1 MNMKNTPTA
10 RWFRYALLLLVALA
24 LAVMALWPSSLK
36 VDSAKVQRGTV
47 SQTLEAE
54 GRTRLRDPYA
64 ITAPVAA
71 IARRIA
77 LAPGDAV
84 HAGQVLVTLDPVA
97 APTLDARSRAEAT
110 ARLAAAQAQLQS
122 AQAEARSAQASA
134 AQAQVEAERLRPL
147 AAQGMVSAQGLLAA
161 ETAWQRSALEAQSAR
176 FRQTTAAHQ
185 LDAARAAL
193 AVGGPGAPS
202 ATALQITSPVDGVVL
217 RRPVESAR
225 PVMPGDALIEIGDP
239 AALEVVVDVLSP
251 DAVQIQPGMAVA
263 LLRWGDGPALQGT
276 VRRVD
281 PGAFTK
287 TSALGVEEQRVW
299 VVIDITS
306 PHDQWA
312 RLGEAYRVHA
322 RFVLHEVAD
331 TLRAPS
337 SAVFRHNGAS
347 EVFRIEGGK
356 ARLTAVTTGLQGD
369 GHIQILEGLSA
380 GDSVVIHPPREL
392 ADGARVHRP

>member
-1 MNMKNTPTA
+1 MTNDPTA

-24 LAVMALWPSSLK
+24 LTVMALWPGSLK
-36 VDSAKVQRGTV
+36 VDSAKVERGTV
-47 SQTLEAE
+47 TQTLEAE
-54 GRTRLRDPYA
+54 GLTRLRDPYA

-71 IARRIA
+71 MARRIT
-77 LAPGDAV
+77 LAPGDPV
-84 HAGQVLVTLDPVA
+84 RAGQVLVMLDPVA

-110 ARLAAAQAQLQS
+110 SRLAAAQAQLQS
-122 AQAEARSAQASA
+122 AQAETRSAQAIA

-161 ETAWQRSALEAQSAR
+161 ETAWRRSELEAQSAH
-176 FRQTTAAHQ
+176 FRQATAAHQ
-185 LDAARAAL
+185 LEAARAAL
-193 AVGGPGAPS
+193 AVGGPGALS
-202 ATALQITSPVDGVVL
+202 AAALQITSPVDGVVL

-225 PVMPGDALIEIGDP
+225 PVMPGDALMEIGDP
-239 AALEVVVDVLSP
+239 AALEVAVDVLSS
-251 DAVQIQPGMAVA
+251 DAVQIQSGMAVT
-263 LLRWGDGPALQGT
+263 LLRWGDGPALQGR
-276 VRRVD
+276 VRRVE

-299 VVIDITS
+299 VVIDISS
-306 PHDQWA
+306 PHEQWA

-322 RFVLHEVAD
+322 RFVLREVAD

-337 SAVFRHNGAS
+337 SAVFRHNGEAQA
-347 EVFRIEGGK
+347 FRMDGGK

-369 GHIQILEGLSA
+369 GDIEILEGLSE
-380 GDSVVIHPPREL
+380 GDSLVIHPPREL

>member
-1 MNMKNTPTA
+1 MTNDPTA

-24 LAVMALWPSSLK
+24 LTVMALWPGSLK
-36 VDSAKVQRGTV
+36 VDSATVERGTV
-47 SQTLEAE
+47 TQTLEAE
-54 GRTRLRDPYA
+54 GLTRLRDPYA

-71 IARRIA
+71 MARRIT
-77 LAPGDAV
+77 LAPGDPV
-84 HAGQVLVTLDPVA
+84 RAGQVLVMLDPVA

-110 ARLAAAQAQLQS
+110 SRLAAAQAQLQS
-122 AQAEARSAQASA
+122 AQAEARSAQAIA

-161 ETAWQRSALEAQSAR
+161 ETAWRRSELEAQSAH
-176 FRQTTAAHQ
+176 FRQATAAHQ
-185 LDAARAAL
+185 LEAARAAL
-193 AVGGPGAPS
+193 AVGGPGALS
-202 ATALQITSPVDGVVL
+202 AAALQITSPVDGVVL

-225 PVMPGDALIEIGDP
+225 PVMPGDALMEIGDP
-239 AALEVVVDVLSP
+239 AALEVAVDVLSS
-251 DAVQIQPGMAVA
+251 DAVQIQSGMAVT
-263 LLRWGDGPALQGT
+263 LLRWGDGPALQGR
-276 VRRVD
+276 VRRVE

-299 VVIDITS
+299 VVIDISS
-306 PHDQWA
+306 PHEQWA

-322 RFVLHEVAD
+322 RFVLREVAD

-337 SAVFRHNGAS
+337 SAVFRHNGEAQA
-347 EVFRIEGGK
+347 FRMDGGK

-369 GHIQILEGLSA
+369 GDIEILEGLSE
-380 GDSVVIHPPREL
+380 GDSLVIHPPREL